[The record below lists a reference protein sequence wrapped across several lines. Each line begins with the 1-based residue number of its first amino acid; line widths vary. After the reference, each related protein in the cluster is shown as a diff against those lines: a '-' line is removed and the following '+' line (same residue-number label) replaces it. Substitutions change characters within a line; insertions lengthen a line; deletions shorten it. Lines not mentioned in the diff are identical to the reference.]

1 MTPSPRMRISPSLSS
16 FAFDAVDDAVE
27 VRERARPRAST
38 IATASRLCVAQPEMP
53 ARDFG
58 AHTLFWDFGVYQ
70 GGGGLATRA

>member
-38 IATASRLCVAQPEMP
+38 IATASRLCGAQPEMP